1 MGPPTPAHG
10 VHGITPILAA
20 DPVKA
25 GASELQNSAPGSAHH
40 KEMPDCYLLPSA
52 QDPHN
57 CPVPGP
63 DATDV
68 CRPHLRVLQPRARP
82 IPTRVCSTP
91 HVLQPL
97 TLCMC
102 RIQAPG
108 VMLRRGVCLPVN
120 FVTRVG

>member
-20 DPVKA
+20 DLVKA

-63 DATDV
+63 DTTDV
-68 CRPHLRVLQPRARP
+68 CRPHLGVLQPRARP
-82 IPTRVCSTP
+82 IPTRVCPTP

-97 TLCMC
+97 TLNPHTCPTSHAC
-102 RIQAPG
+102 
-108 VMLRRGVCLPVN
+108 
-120 FVTRVG
+120 VGSRPLG